1 MTTPGFHRHRS
12 VIARNGGPVP
22 VRVAVR
28 LRPFLD
34 KAQQEKGSTVRGL
47 GEKALEICNWR
58 NNQESLKYEFDAFYD
73 EDTSQDKIFT
83 TSVQNL
89 LEHTLHGQNASV
101 FAYGP
106 TGAGKT
112 HTMVGTSEDPG
123 IIPRSVHGVLNAVAR
138 ERGAGDGEW
147 AYSIAVSYLEIYQEK
162 VHDLLETKN
171 RDLQIREDRDRNIL
185 IPGLSEKIITDFQQ
199 FEKHFV
205 PASQNRTTA
214 STKLNSR
221 SSRSHSILLLKV
233 VKTQQVSPFRQLT
246 GKLYLI
252 DLAGS
257 EDNRKT
263 GNQGIRLKE
272 SGAINTSLFVLGQVV
287 DALNSGQARVPYR
300 DSKLTRLLQDSVGG
314 TSHACMIVNLAPEES
329 FYTDTYTTLNFAA
342 KSKQIVNRPF
352 TRESIVRPH
361 VLKRPAD
368 SATDGAS
375 KRVRIEE
382 PCTPTTPAMVQTPAK
397 LPAPFLSPLLRRQD
411 KFETSMVDR
420 LEKLETAILA
430 RMRRES
436 VLTTANRASVCGTPG
451 QSREVLLQKLEDS
464 RKQLR
469 ELKEQQEQ
477 QKAAAETAK
486 ENEQP
491 LCQQLTSDVLF
502 KHSTSFIRRKKVA
515 ETEKPKAMVSPVQA
529 GPLKPLN
536 MDQDSP
542 DIQFVR
548 IIKPK
553 DTVKTKKEGGKGSG
567 KWQLETNP
575 ELQEKHAA
583 GVLDVLNSGKLKKLT
598 SLQCVGDK
606 RARLILGW
614 WQMNGPF
621 KQVEDLKAIPGLPS
635 KTVDNIIK
643 GNLLCF
649 GMSS

>member
-1 MTTPGFHRHRS
+1 MTTPGFHRHRP

-34 KAQQEKGSTVRGL
+34 KDQQEKGSTVRGL
-47 GEKALEICNWR
+47 GERALEICNWR
-58 NNQESLKYEFDAFYD
+58 NEQESLKYEFDAFYD
-73 EDTSQDKIFT
+73 EDANQDKIFKS
-83 TSVQNL
+83 SVQNL

-112 HTMVGTSEDPG
+112 HTMVGTSQDPG
-123 IIPRSVHGVLNAVAR
+123 IIPRSVHGVLNAVAK
-138 ERGAGDGEW
+138 ERGSEDGEW
-147 AYSIAVSYLEIYQEK
+147 TYTIGISYLEIYQEK
-162 VHDLLETKN
+162 VYDLLETKN
-171 RDLQIREDRDRNIL
+171 HDLQIREDRDRNIF
-185 IPGLSEKIITDFQQ
+185 IPGLSEKTITDFQQ

-233 VKTQQVSPFRQLT
+233 VKTQQVPPYRQLT

-287 DALNSGQARVPYR
+287 DALNSGQARIPYR

-352 TRESIVRPH
+352 TREIMVRPRE

-368 SATDGAS
+368 SVTDAAS
-375 KRVRIEE
+375 KRVRIED
-382 PCTPTTPAMVQTPAK
+382 PCTPTTPAVVQTPAK
-397 LPAPFLSPLLRRQD
+397 PPAPFLSPLLRRQD

-477 QKAAAETAK
+477 QKATVDTAK

-491 LCQQLTSDVLF
+491 MSMNLTSDVLF
-502 KHSTSFIRRKKVA
+502 KHSTSFIRRKKAA
-515 ETEKPKAMVSPVQA
+515 ESKKPKAVVSPVRA

-536 MDQDSP
+536 LDQESP
-542 DIQFVR
+542 DVQFVR

-553 DTVKTKKEGGKGSG
+553 DTVQTKKEEI
-567 KWQLETNP
+567 KWQLESNP

-583 GVLDVLNSGKLKKLT
+583 GVLEVLNSGKLKKLT

-621 KQVEDLKAIPGLPS
+621 KQVEDLKTIPGLPS

-649 GMSS
+649 GLTS

>member
-1 MTTPGFHRHRS
+1 
-12 VIARNGGPVP
+12 

-34 KAQQEKGSTVRGL
+34 KDQQEKGSTVRGL
-47 GEKALEICNWR
+47 GERALEICNWR
-58 NNQESLKYEFDAFYD
+58 NEQESLKYEFDAFYD
-73 EDTSQDKIFT
+73 EDTSQDKIFKS
-83 TSVQNL
+83 SVQNL

-123 IIPRSVHGVLNAVAR
+123 IIPRSVYGVLNAVAK
-138 ERGAGDGEW
+138 ERGSEDGEW
-147 AYSIAVSYLEIYQEK
+147 TYTIGISYLEIYQEK
-162 VHDLLETKN
+162 VYDLLETKN
-171 RDLQIREDRDRNIL
+171 HDLQIREDRDRNIF
-185 IPGLSEKIITDFQQ
+185 IPGLSEKTITDFQQ

-233 VKTQQVSPFRQLT
+233 VKTQQVPPYRQLT

-287 DALNSGQARVPYR
+287 DALNSGQARIPYR

-352 TRESIVRPH
+352 TRESMGKDIPRE

-368 SATDGAS
+368 SVTDAVS
-375 KRVRIEE
+375 KRVRIED
-382 PCTPTTPAMVQTPAK
+382 PCTPTTPAVVQTPAK
-397 LPAPFLSPLLRRQD
+397 PPAPFLRC
-411 KFETSMVDR
+411 
-420 LEKLETAILA
+420 LETAILA

-477 QKAAAETAK
+477 QKAAVDTSK
-486 ENEQP
+486 ENEP
-491 LCQQLTSDVLF
+491 PMSMNLTSDVLF
-502 KHSTSFIRRKKVA
+502 KHSTSFIRRKKA
-515 ETEKPKAMVSPVQA
+515 ADSKKPKAVVSPVRGTRVIRFYVCIGVGGFSFDVNNHVCCGCLQV
-529 GPLKPLN
+529 
-536 MDQDSP
+536 Q
-542 DIQFVR
+542 
-548 IIKPK
+548 
-553 DTVKTKKEGGKGSG
+553 TKKEEV
-567 KWQLETNP
+567 KWQLESNP

-583 GVLDVLNSGKLKKLT
+583 GVLEVLNSGKLKKLT

-621 KQVEDLKAIPGLPS
+621 KQVEDLKTIPGLPS

-643 GNLLCF
+643 
-649 GMSS
+649 